1 MSDKDSIPAAP
12 DGFVVMTGRGEFSTR
27 NGPYYV
33 REAAEE
39 GVQQAFYASSH
50 HCNGF
55 GIVHGGM
62 LAAFLDGLLAHSV
75 GKGADRPSVTIQLS
89 INYLSIARK
98 GEWVIGEARLTRAT
112 REVAFAEARLH
123 AGGRDVVRATG
134 VFKLMNQRPDPA
146 RK

>member
-1 MSDKDSIPAAP
+1 MSEGDTAPTPP
-12 DGFVVMTGRGEFSTR
+12 DGFAPMTGRGEFSTR

-33 REAAEE
+33 CAAAEE
-39 GVQQAFYASSH
+39 GVQQAFFAAPG

-62 LAAFLDGLLAHSV
+62 LAAFLDGLLAHAV
-75 GKGADRPSVTIQLS
+75 GKGAGRPSVTIQLS

-112 REVAFAEARLH
+112 KEVAFAEARLH
-123 AGGRDVVRATG
+123 VNERDVVRATG
-134 VFKLMNQRPDPA
+134 VFKLMHKRPEA
-146 RK
+146 

>member
-1 MSDKDSIPAAP
+1 MSETETIPEPPAGFAP
-12 DGFVVMTGRGEFSTR
+12 MTGRGLFSTR

-33 REAAEE
+33 REAEV
-39 GVQQAFYASSH
+39 GVEQAFFAGAH

-134 VFKLMNQRPDPA
+134 VFKLMNERPRA
-146 RK
+146 ER

>member
-1 MSDKDSIPAAP
+1 MSGETATSPEP
-12 DGFVVMTGRGEFSTR
+12 PEGFVVMTGRGEFSTR

-39 GVQQAFYASSH
+39 GVQQAFYASPH

-75 GKGADRPSVTIQLS
+75 GKGAGRPSVTIQLS

-134 VFKLMNQRPDPA
+134 VFKLMNERPRA
-146 RK
+146 ER

>member
-1 MSDKDSIPAAP
+1 MNDKDAIPEAP
-12 DGFVVMTGRGEFSTR
+12 EGFVVMAGRGEFSTR

-123 AGGRDVVRATG
+123 AGGRDVVRTTG
-134 VFKLMNQRPDPA
+134 VFKLMNQRPDPS
-146 RK
+146 R

>member
-1 MSDKDSIPAAP
+1 MRAPTEIPEP
-12 DGFVVMTGRGEFSTR
+12 PEGFAVMTGRGEFSTR

-33 REAAEE
+33 REAEV
-39 GVQQAFYASSH
+39 GVEQAFFASPH

-62 LAAFLDGLLAHSV
+62 LAAFLDGLLAHAV
-75 GKGADRPSVTIQLS
+75 GKGAERPSVTIQLS

-123 AGGRDVVRATG
+123 AGGRDVVRASG
-134 VFKLMNQRPDPA
+134 VFKLMHKRPE
-146 RK
+146 

>member
-1 MSDKDSIPAAP
+1 MSEHDAAMAPPP
-12 DGFVVMTGRGEFSTR
+12 DGFVPMTGRGEFSTR

-33 REAAEE
+33 REAAAE
-39 GVQQAFYASSH
+39 GVQQAFFASPH

-62 LAAFLDGLLAHSV
+62 LAAFLDGLLAHAV
-75 GKGADRPSVTIQLS
+75 GKGAGRPSVTIQLS

-98 GEWVIGEARLTRAT
+98 GEWVIGEARMTRGT

-123 AGGRDVVRATG
+123 VGGKDVVRATG
-134 VFKLMNQRPDPA
+134 VFKLMNKRPEA
-146 RK
+146 

>member
-1 MSDKDSIPAAP
+1 MSDKDPIPEAP
-12 DGFVVMTGRGEFSTR
+12 DGFVVMSGRGEFSTR

-75 GKGADRPSVTIQLS
+75 GKGAGRPSVTIQLS

-134 VFKLMNQRPDPA
+134 VFKLMNERPRA
-146 RK
+146 ER